1 MPSTQPE
8 QTQKK
13 AQESPLRVA
22 FVTPY
27 DSRDIRN
34 FSGSGYHIALALEEA
49 GLIVERIGL
58 LKNRHNP
65 INVLRY
71 LWNSKVRGLNDHPQ
85 RDPGFLRHY
94 ARQVELSLRNTNA
107 DLVFGAGGLALAYLE
122 TDLPMVLWTDSTFAG
137 LLDYYDK
144 FSNLSARTIK
154 NGHAYERSLLERVD
168 LAILTSQWAADV
180 ANEVYGFN
188 PDKVCLAPLGAGF
201 KCDRTEDDIE
211 KLIEQR
217 PGNVCRLLWVGVDWE
232 RKGGDITMETA
243 RILNERG
250 IRTELR
256 LVGIQPP
263 SGMDL
268 PEWVEVFGYLDK
280 RDAAQRQKLDDLFS
294 TSHFFLLPTKAEGY
308 GIVFCEASSFGL
320 PSIAA
325 RTGGTGDAILE
336 GVSGWLHE
344 PDSPP
349 SDYADTIERCFRD
362 QQAYAAIAR
371 SAFEDYQTR
380 TNWTVFGE
388 IASKAMRELVDR
400 KRNKSSQN
408 TQPNGGDDKQ
418 SVTEAAQ

>member
-1 MPSTQPE
+1 MSSPQPE
-8 QTQKK
+8 QAEKIP
-13 AQESPLRVA
+13 QERPLRVA

-49 GLIVERIGL
+49 GMEIERIGL
-58 LKNRHNP
+58 LKNRHHP

-71 LWNSKVRGLNDHPQ
+71 LWNSKVLGLNDHPQ

-94 ARQVELSLRNTNA
+94 ARQVEHALRDSDA

-144 FSNLSARTIK
+144 FSNLSKRTIK
-154 NGHAYERSLLERVD
+154 NGHAYEKSLLDRID
-168 LAILTSQWAADV
+168 LAILSSQWAADV
-180 ANEVYGFN
+180 AIDVYDFD
-188 PDKVCLAPLGAGF
+188 PAKVCIAPLGAGF
-201 KCDRTEDDIE
+201 ECKRTESDIE

-217 PGNVCRLLWVGVDWE
+217 SGDVCRLLWVGVDWD

-243 RILNERG
+243 RLLNERG
-250 IRTELR
+250 IPTELL
-256 LVGIQPP
+256 LVGVRPP
-263 SGMDL
+263 ADLDL
-268 PEWVEVFGYLDK
+268 PEWVKVFGYLDK
-280 RDAAQRQKLDDLFS
+280 RDAAQRKQLDDLFA

-320 PSIAA
+320 PSVAT

-344 PDSPP
+344 PNSPA
-349 SDYADTIERCFRD
+349 SDYADTIERCFRN
-362 QQAYAAIAR
+362 QEGYAAIAR
-371 SAFEDYQTR
+371 SAFQDYQTR

-388 IASKAMRELVDR
+388 IAAKAMREMIDR
-400 KRNKSSQN
+400 RRNPSPPATRSS
-408 TQPNGGDDKQ
+408 GGDDTP
-418 SVTEAAQ
+418 SVAEAVK